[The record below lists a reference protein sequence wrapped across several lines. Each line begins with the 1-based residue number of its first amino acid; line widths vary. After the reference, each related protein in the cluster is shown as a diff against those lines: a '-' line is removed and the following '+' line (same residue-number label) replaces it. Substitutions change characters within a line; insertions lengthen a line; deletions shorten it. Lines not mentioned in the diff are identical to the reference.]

1 MAELRQFV
9 YVLRATR
16 LGMLTEGPTPE
27 ERVVVKGHLEYLEGL
42 AQAGVVLLAGRTQT
56 ADEKTFGLVVFQAES
71 DDAARR
77 IADSDPAVARG
88 VMRAEVYPYRIA
100 VLGKF

>member
-56 ADEKTFGLVVFQAES
+56 ADEKTFGLVVFQSES

-77 IADSDPAVARG
+77 IADGDPAVARG